1 MKGMTMTTTATQ
13 TQTTLTPRLR
23 DIADKVT
30 ALSKM
35 SHASGFSTKRTI
47 CELLSPLSTEELIA
61 VAMYSQAETK
71 SETTR

>member
-1 MKGMTMTTTATQ
+1 MMMTTQ
-13 TQTTLTPRLR
+13 TQQPTALSPRLR

-47 CELLSPLSTEELIA
+47 CELLSPLSTDELIA
-61 VAMYSQAETK
+61 VAMYSQAEK
-71 SETTR
+71 SETSTTR